1 MDREKFLTEFL
12 PLVGGKENTSLCEF
26 QDKTLYVT
34 LKDASLVELDAVR
47 KLPEVTSAKLGRS
60 RLTVCFGVSDKSE
73 RKEEKKIIM
82 ANHNE
87 KLVNEILRAVG
98 GKENVKAVTHC
109 MTRLRFNLKD
119 MNKPSDDEIKSIKG
133 VMGVA
138 RTGGQY
144 QIIIGTNVDKVYQE
158 VCTMAGIE
166 KVEAI
171 NEDLDAPKE
180 PLTLK
185 KVGSNIMAYLSG
197 SLTPIIPVVLA
208 AAIFK
213 SIVAVFGPDMLGLL
227 SPDSNLY
234 TLFTFV
240 GDAGYYFFP
249 LLIGYT
255 AAKKLNASPVM
266 GIFMGAIMLHPTFVN
281 MANEGTA
288 FDVYGIPCTP
298 QNYSST
304 ILPILLT
311 VWIMSC
317 VEKFLKKHIPD
328 AVKIMLVPTLTTAI
342 MLPIALCVC
351 GPIGGFLG
359 NYICAAVI
367 WFGNHFGF
375 LGAAVIGAL
384 WEFLVMTGM
393 HHVLIAQM
401 IQLFAANGYDPVVS
415 LGAVSASMAVTGM
428 CIGMALALRDKEERA
443 LSWSYTVAAF
453 IGGVTEPGLYGIGMK
468 YKKPFIGMAIGGAAG
483 GLYAG
488 LLGVK
493 AYVSVPV
500 ANFLALTAYTGGS
513 ASNIINGVI
522 SGAVAI
528 VVAAIATY
536 LLCREPKKN

>member
-1 MDREKFLTEFL
+1 MDREKFLTDFL

-26 QDKTLYVT
+26 QDDSLYVT

-47 KLPEVTSAKLGRS
+47 RLPEVTSAKLGRN
-60 RLTVCFGVSDKSE
+60 RLTVCFGTSGK
-73 RKEEKKIIM
+73 KEEVPIM
-82 ANHNE
+82 ANNQQIATD
-87 KLVNEILRAVG
+87 VLRAVG
-98 GKENVKAVTHC
+98 GKENVQAVAHC
-109 MTRLRFNLKD
+109 MTRLRFNLKNMD
-119 MNKPSDDEIKSIKG
+119 APKDEEIKAIKG

-158 VCTMAGIE
+158 VCTLAGISPS
-166 KVEAI
+166 EAI
-171 NEDLDAPKE
+171 PENPDAPKE

-185 KVGSNIMAYLSG
+185 KVGSNVMAYLSG

-213 SIVAVFGPDMLGLL
+213 SLVAVFGPDMLGIL
-227 SPDSNLY
+227 SPDSTLY

-266 GIFMGAIMLHPTFVN
+266 GIFMGAILLHPTFVS
-281 MANEGTA
+281 MANEGA
-288 FDVYGIPCTP
+288 SFDVYGIPCTP

-311 VWIMSC
+311 VWIMSY
-317 VEKFLKKHIPD
+317 VEAFLKKHLPD

-375 LGAAVIGAL
+375 LGTAIIGAL

-415 LGAVSASMAVTGM
+415 LGAVAASMSVTGM

-443 LSWSYTVAAF
+443 LSWSYMIAEI
-453 IGGVTEPGLYGIGMK
+453 IGGVTEPGLYGVGMK

-488 LLGVK
+488 LMGVK
-493 AYVSVPV
+493 AYVLVPV
-500 ANFLALTAYTGGS
+500 ANFLALTAYTGGN

-522 SGAVAI
+522 SGIVAI

>member
-26 QDKTLYVT
+26 QDKTLYAT

-60 RLTVCFGVSDKSE
+60 RLTVCFGTSE
-73 RKEEKKIIM
+73 KKEEVPFM
-82 ANHNE
+82 ANNQQIAAD
-87 KLVNEILRAVG
+87 VLRAVG
-98 GKENVKAVTHC
+98 GKENVKAVAHC

-158 VCTMAGIE
+158 VCTLAGIQQT
-166 KVEAI
+166 EAV
-171 NEDLDAPKE
+171 NENLDAPKE

-213 SIVAVFGPDMLGLL
+213 SIVAVFGPDMLGIL
-227 SPDSNLY
+227 STDSNLY

-266 GIFMGAIMLHPTFVN
+266 GIFMGAILLHPTFVN
-281 MANEGTA
+281 MANEGVA

-298 QNYSST
+298 QNYGST

-311 VWIMSC
+311 VWIMSY
-317 VEKFLKKHIPD
+317 VERFFKKYIPD
-328 AVKIMLVPTLTTAI
+328 ALKIMLVPTLTTAV
-342 MLPIALCVC
+342 MLPVALCVC

-367 WFGNHFGF
+367 WFGNYFGF

-415 LGAVSASMAVTGM
+415 LGAVAASMSVTGM

-443 LSWSYTVAAF
+443 LSWSYTIAEI

-488 LLGVK
+488 LMGVK
-493 AYVSVPV
+493 AYVLVPV
-500 ANFLALTAYTGGS
+500 ANFLALTAYTGGN

-522 SGAVAI
+522 SGIVAI

>member
-1 MDREKFLTEFL
+1 
-12 PLVGGKENTSLCEF
+12 
-26 QDKTLYVT
+26 
-34 LKDASLVELDAVR
+34 
-47 KLPEVTSAKLGRS
+47 
-60 RLTVCFGVSDKSE
+60 
-73 RKEEKKIIM
+73 M
-82 ANHNE
+82 AANKNAQIAE
-87 KLVNEILRAVG
+87 SVLAAVG
-98 GKENVKAVTHC
+98 GKENIVSVTHC

-119 MNKPSDDEIKSIKG
+119 MSVPKDEEVKAIKG
-133 VMGVA
+133 TMGVT
-138 RTGGQY
+138 RSGGQY
-144 QIIIGTNVDKVYQE
+144 QVIVGTNVDKVCQE
-158 VCTMAGIE
+158 LCTMAGLE
-166 KVEAI
+166 QAATI
-171 NEDLDAPKE
+171 NENLDAAKE

-213 SIVAVFGPDMLGLL
+213 SIVAVFGPDMLGIL
-227 SPDSNLY
+227 STDSDLY

-255 AAKKLNASPVM
+255 AAKKLNATPVM
-266 GIFMGAIMLHPTFVN
+266 GIFMGAILLHPTFVS
-281 MANEGTA
+281 MATDGTA
-288 FDVYGIPCTP
+288 FSVYGIPCTP

-311 VWIMSC
+311 VWVMSY
-317 VEKFLKKHIPD
+317 VERFFKRYIPD
-328 AVKIMLVPTLTTAI
+328 ALKIMLVPTLTTAV

-359 NYICAAVI
+359 NYICAAVVRI
-367 WFGNHFGF
+367 GDHFGF
-375 LGAAVIGAL
+375 VGAAVIGAL

-401 IQLFAANGYDPVVS
+401 IQLFAANGFDPVVS

-428 CIGMALALRDKEERA
+428 CLGMAFALRDKEERA
-443 LSWSYTVAAF
+443 LSLSYTVAAI

-468 YKKPFIGMAIGGAAG
+468 YKKPFIGMAIGGAVG

-488 LLGVK
+488 LVGVK

-513 ASNIINGVI
+513 AANIINGVI
-522 SGAVAI
+522 SGIIAI